1 MKKLMIMAAVI
12 FSCMTAYAQDEVVEE
27 NGDES
32 ILEEVA
38 AADDSFPYAGIVTA
52 DYDKLISQK
61 FKYDAKKNQLR
72 LNHTNAIKAAAN
84 VFTSADVPANKD
96 YTIIV
101 QYGKNN
107 QIAYVEVTF
116 YDKKLY
122 KSILNF
128 AATNQID
135 VKTTKVDELTAA
147 TFEYGEYKMS
157 LRDEYVEQSVT
168 RKVKDKKTQKT
179 HKVTEDRSF
188 NRYVYVVS
196 TGVAPSSQYLDE
208 LARKGK
214 KGRKSKGAENL
225 F

>member
-12 FSCMTAYAQDEVVEE
+12 FSCMTAYAQDDVVEE
-27 NGDES
+27 NGDENL
-32 ILEEVA
+32 LEEVQS
-38 AADDSFPYAGIVTA
+38 ADESFPYAKIVNS

-128 AATNQID
+128 AATNQLD
-135 VKTTKVDELTAA
+135 AKTTKFDELTTTA
-147 TFEYGEYKMS
+147 FDYGEYKMS

-168 RKVKDKKTQKT
+168 KKVKDKKTQKT

-188 NRYVYVVS
+188 NKYVYTVN

-208 LARKGK
+208 LARKGN
-214 KGRKSKGAENL
+214 KGRKSDGAKNL